1 MTDILAA
8 VIVLGAAGA
17 VAYRVFAGP
26 VRKSHK
32 RRGKKDRYKTEGYA
46 ASVGGHYHLRSGDNR
61 KLGIPKASVV
71 IDDKGHPWNVKV
83 NDAETVHPI
92 RQHPNVGKRLD
103 ENF

>member
-1 MTDILAA
+1 MTDVLTA
-8 VIVLGAAGA
+8 VLVLGAAGA
-17 VAYRVFAGP
+17 IAYRYATGP
-26 VRKSHK
+26 VVKRHK

-61 KLGIPKASVV
+61 KLGSPKASVV
-71 IDDKGHPWNVKV
+71 VDDSGRPWCVKV

-92 RQHPNVGKRLD
+92 RQHPGVGKRLD